1 MNTQK
6 KLGEKMMSVRE
17 RELEH
22 VSQEGRE
29 GIKKAKNLREMVKS
43 MIQDPSGV
51 EKFLEQEYQNK

>member
-1 MNTQK
+1 
-6 KLGEKMMSVRE
+6 MMSVRE